1 MPLKTKNSAFKAN
14 VASLMSKIV
23 SVIGPLIL
31 VPIFVKYL
39 TIEEYGIW
47 LIVLSIMSFFYLTNV
62 GILQVVTNAIAKDIS
77 MEKVDYYSQVASSG
91 YYLFRKITLS
101 VLLIAAT
108 IFAVISYFDPAIY
121 NKGAVPLAIMLTA
134 ILVTYPLFVYRNVLR
149 GLDQIHLEQMC
160 EILLGSV
167 TRYIATIIALLS
179 GFKLIMLAVI
189 YGIGHCFPSLGAKY
203 VLKKLIPKFKISRA
217 NRSAEITKNMIRP
230 SASFFILMVSG
241 SLLSSTD
248 NLVIGTFVGAESV
261 PMYAI
266 PMQLIL
272 LFLHTIG
279 IVSITKMPLMSG
291 LYKKGNFKELQ
302 SLYRTLLFFS
312 SMIASIAIV
321 NLIFFGEVIIVAW
334 AGPEIFPGNDV
345 FFLMLFF
352 TFIFSLSWPSDAVL
366 TASEKHAAYAN
377 MTVVEAILNV
387 ILTIYLTY
395 KYGLIGAISGTVVS
409 RLLTNA
415 WFMFYQT
422 LKTLEYKAKDFLMWT
437 IKDILFPLI
446 LLSSIMF
453 SINYFDISINY
464 PLFVQIFIFNF
475 LIFLILVF
483 TSRKN
488 VLKVINSVMN
498 N

>member
-14 VASLMSKIV
+14 VASLISKIV

-31 VPIFVKYL
+31 VPLFVKYL
-39 TIEEYGIW
+39 TLEEYGIW
-47 LIVLSIMSFFYLTNV
+47 LIVLSITSFFFLTNV

-101 VLLIAAT
+101 VLLIAAI

-121 NKGAVPLAIMLTA
+121 NKGAVPLAIMLTV
-134 ILVTYPLFVYRNVLR
+134 ILLTYPLYVYRNVLR

-160 EILLGSV
+160 EVLLGSV

-203 VLKKLIPKFKISRA
+203 TLKKLIPKFKISRA
-217 NRSAEITKNMIRP
+217 NKSAEITKNMIRP

-261 PMYAI
+261 PMYAV

-312 SMIASIAIV
+312 SMIAFIAIV
-321 NLIFFGEVIIVAW
+321 NLIFFGEIIIVAW
-334 AGPEIFPGNDV
+334 AGPEIFPGKDV

-352 TFIFSLSWPSDAVL
+352 TFLFSFSWPSDAVL

-422 LKTLEYKAKDFLMWT
+422 LKTLEYKSIDFLMWA

-453 SINYFDISINY
+453 SINYFDISVNY
-464 PLFVQIFIFNF
+464 PLFVQIFILNF

>member
-1 MPLKTKNSAFKAN
+1 MLLRAKNSAFKAN
-14 VASLMSKIV
+14 VASLIVKIV
-23 SVIGPLIL
+23 SVIGPLVL
-31 VPIFVKYL
+31 VPLFVKYL

-62 GILQVVTNAIAKDIS
+62 GILQVVTNAIAKNIS

-91 YYLFRKITLS
+91 NYLFLKITLI
-101 VLLIAAT
+101 VLLIAAI

-121 NKGAVPLAIMLTA
+121 NKGAVPLAIMLTV
-134 ILVTYPLFVYRNVLR
+134 ILLTYPLYVYRNVLR

-160 EILLGSV
+160 EVLLGSV

-217 NRSAEITKNMIRP
+217 NRSAEITKKMIRP

-312 SMIASIAIV
+312 SMIAFIAIV
-321 NLIFFGEVIIVAW
+321 NLIFFGEIIIVAW

-352 TFIFSLSWPSDAVL
+352 TFLFSFSWPSDAVL

-377 MTVVEAILNV
+377 MTVLEAILNV

-422 LKTLEYKAKDFLMWT
+422 LKTLEYKSIDFLMWA

-453 SINYFDISINY
+453 SINYFDISVNY
-464 PLFVQIFIFNF
+464 PLFVQIFILNF

>member
-1 MPLKTKNSAFKAN
+1 
-14 VASLMSKIV
+14 
-23 SVIGPLIL
+23 
-31 VPIFVKYL
+31 
-39 TIEEYGIW
+39 
-47 LIVLSIMSFFYLTNV
+47 
-62 GILQVVTNAIAKDIS
+62 
-77 MEKVDYYSQVASSG
+77 
-91 YYLFRKITLS
+91 
-101 VLLIAAT
+101 
-108 IFAVISYFDPAIY
+108 
-121 NKGAVPLAIMLTA
+121 
-134 ILVTYPLFVYRNVLR
+134 
-149 GLDQIHLEQMC
+149 
-160 EILLGSV
+160 
-167 TRYIATIIALLS
+167 
-179 GFKLIMLAVI
+179 
-189 YGIGHCFPSLGAKY
+189 
-203 VLKKLIPKFKISRA
+203 
-217 NRSAEITKNMIRP
+217 
-230 SASFFILMVSG
+230 
-241 SLLSSTD
+241 
-248 NLVIGTFVGAESV
+248 
-261 PMYAI
+261 MYAI